1 MKKHIVQFIKNQWLF
16 LWILLISFGM
26 VALVVSAEYPGKNNF
41 MKRVVMSDE
50 SSDMMFSSNLLTLV
64 ENDRISYRPY
74 FVRQLE
80 NSSET
85 YNVDVFVWNYDIDGT
100 GDFYSKQI
108 NYDLEIKVVDEY
120 GNTLSNL
127 GNDKSIQV
135 FKNGSI
141 TPLVTFSD
149 LEAVYT
155 YNSSEQETLASGG
168 RTQNTYSVRFSGNW
182 DLRNDTGK
190 RVMIKAT
197 PAAAFTDLK
206 TLAAAIGLKE
216 ERASASTGWK
226 YYINEQRLDNSAT
239 PVDCDAYNLV
249 LTGTGSQTITI
260 EWNPAVAA
268 LNQYFYESGGS
279 AFPFVSGEVVYTA
292 GGGTNGWNKLVIN
305 ADSYSAAK
313 NYRNRYD
320 IQIYKVNGELGNSWG
335 FISSEQSTG
344 VCITID
350 IPTDTGD

>member
-1 MKKHIVQFIKNQWLF
+1 MKKHIVQFIKKQWLF

-26 VALVVSAEYPGKNNF
+26 VALVVLAEYPGKNNF

-249 LTGTGSQTITI
+249 LTGTG
-260 EWNPAVAA
+260 
-268 LNQYFYESGGS
+268 
-279 AFPFVSGEVVYTA
+279 
-292 GGGTNGWNKLVIN
+292 N
-305 ADSYSAAK
+305 ADYFMGGKHIAGVWK
-313 NYRNRYD
+313 RDTVEDRTVFYD
-320 IQIYKVNGELGNSWG
+320 ENGEEIELQPGR
-335 FISSEQSTG
+335 
-344 VCITID
+344 TIIIMMD
-350 IPTDTGD
+350 YNTTYIRDKDDKGRQPREVRYE